1 MKASLPFK
9 YIIAEKKGKNYVVF
23 DFKDDSG
30 KRKRKWVTT
39 DLPVDCSYKALTAKV
54 NVIVAKFYEEFLTGS
69 LTKVKETPKEKTEL
83 SEEVLSDDAV
93 CKTSFEFT
101 AFLDYWL
108 ETIRPTIARTSY
120 ESYNRYITRIK
131 NYFDE
136 RYPHLLLGNLTALQ
150 LQQFYNDKFNSGL
163 SGNSVKHYH
172 ANIHKALK
180 YAVKMDMLTDNPCN
194 RVTVP
199 KGEKKEKDI
208 YTLEE
213 VAQLFQL
220 LETAPLKYRTFF
232 TLAIYS
238 GFRRGEMLGLE
249 WKDIDWE
256 HNVISVRRTS
266 NYTASKGIYTDTTK
280 TKKSQRSLKFPQS
293 VMDLL
298 REYKAEQD
306 EEREKLDTKWQDYDR
321 LFVKWDGRPM
331 NNNTPYFWLKEF
343 CEENNFRF
351 CDIHSLRHFYASA
364 LINEGVDAATVSGA
378 LGHST
383 ITTTTSIYCHVFN
396 QAQARASEAIAS
408 VLDFKKS
415 DNGNDAKGQSEAV

>member
-1 MKASLPFK
+1 MATIKKRGNNYQIRVSCGYDTSGNQVVQTMTWKPTDGMNKKQIEKELQKQAILFEDKCMKGQVTANIKFQEF
-9 YIIAEKKGKNYVVF
+9 AEQWFEEY
-23 DFKDDSG
+23 
-30 KRKRKWVTT
+30 
-39 DLPVDCSYKALTAKV
+39 AKLYLR
-54 NVIVAKFYEEFLTGS
+54 N
-69 LTKVKETPKEKTEL
+69 
-83 SEEVLSDDAV
+83 
-93 CKTSFEFT
+93 
-101 AFLDYWL
+101 
-108 ETIRPTIARTSY
+108 TSY
-120 ESYNRYITRIK
+120 ERMKQLTVRVYPAIGHLRLDKITSRHI
-131 NYFDE
+131 
-136 RYPHLLLGNLTALQ
+136 
-150 LQQFYNDKFNSGL
+150 QQFINDLALNGKSLKNGKPL
-163 SGNSVKHYH
+163 SRKT
-172 ANIHKALK
+172 AIHHLSFISDVFS
-180 YAVKMDMLTDNPCN
+180 YAVKMEMLSDNPCK

-220 LETAPLKYRTFF
+220 LETAPLKYRVFF

-280 TKKSQRSLKFPQS
+280 TKKSQRSLKFPQC
-293 VMDLL
+293 VMDMI
-298 REYKAEQD
+298 RVYRAEQNT
-306 EEREKLDTKWQDYDR
+306 EREELGTKWQDYDR
-321 LFVKWDGRPM
+321 LFVKWNGEPM

-343 CEENNFRF
+343 CEANNFRF

-364 LINEGVDAATVSGA
+364 LINKGVDAATVSGA

-383 ITTTTSIYCHVFN
+383 ITTTTSIYCHVFG
-396 QAQARASEAIAS
+396 QAQARAGEAIAS

-415 DNGNDAKGQSEAV
+415 DNGNDAKGQSEVV

>member
-1 MKASLPFK
+1 MAT
-9 YIIAEKKGKNYVVF
+9 I
-23 DFKDDSG
+23 
-30 KRKRKWVTT
+30 RKRGNSYQIRVSCGYDTSGNQVVQTMTWKPADGMNKKQIEKELQKQAILFEDKCMEGQVTANIKFQ
-39 DLPVDCSYKALTAKV
+39 DFAEQWFEEYAKL
-54 NVIVAKFYEEFLTGS
+54 NL
-69 LTKVKETPKEKTEL
+69 
-83 SEEVLSDDAV
+83 
-93 CKTSFEFT
+93 
-101 AFLDYWL
+101 
-108 ETIRPTIARTSY
+108 RNTSY
-120 ESYNRYITRIK
+120 ERMKQLTVRVYPAIGHLRLDKITSRHI
-131 NYFDE
+131 
-136 RYPHLLLGNLTALQ
+136 
-150 LQQFYNDKFNSGL
+150 QQFINDLALNGKSLKNGRPL
-163 SGNSVKHYH
+163 SRKTAVHHLSFISDVFS
-172 ANIHKALK
+172 
-180 YAVKMDMLTDNPCN
+180 YAVKMEMLTDNPCK

-238 GFRRGEMLGLE
+238 GFRRREMLGLE
-249 WKDIDWE
+249 WKEVDWE

-306 EEREKLDTKWQDYDR
+306 EERIKLGTKWQDYDR

-331 NNNTPYFWLKEF
+331 NNNTPCFWLKEF

-396 QAQARASEAIAS
+396 QAQARAGDAIAS
-408 VLDFKKS
+408 VLDFKKH
-415 DNGNDAKGQSEAV
+415 DMNKGQPEAV